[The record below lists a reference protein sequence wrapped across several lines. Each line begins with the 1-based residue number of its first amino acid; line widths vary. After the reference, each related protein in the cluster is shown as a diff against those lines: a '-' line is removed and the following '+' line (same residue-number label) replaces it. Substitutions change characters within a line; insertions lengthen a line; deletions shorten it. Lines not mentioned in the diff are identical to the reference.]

1 LCRIRRIDH
10 NDITENFTPLLNQQ
24 AEYVLD
30 GSIVFVFLSRCPFE
44 SVDSKELHVM
54 LPIHKGMELLPSL
67 TLAKKG
73 CFKSMRQ
80 PLFYL
85 NIACSI
91 LLTLVPGL

>member
-1 LCRIRRIDH
+1 M
-10 NDITENFTPLLNQQ
+10 LL
-24 AEYVLD
+24 
-30 GSIVFVFLSRCPFE
+30 
-44 SVDSKELHVM
+44 
-54 LPIHKGMELLPSL
+54 IHKGMELLPSL